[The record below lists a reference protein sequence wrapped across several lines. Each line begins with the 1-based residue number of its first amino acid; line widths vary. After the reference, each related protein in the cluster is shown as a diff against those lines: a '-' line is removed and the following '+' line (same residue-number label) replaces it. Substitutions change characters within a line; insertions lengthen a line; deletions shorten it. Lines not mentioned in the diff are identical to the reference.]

1 MKHIIVIIVITIFSQ
16 TTKSQLVDSNYSSEI
31 KKHNTYCN
39 LTLSKEGTYFIS
51 ISQKMTPGLV
61 KEYIISHG
69 KTFNYKNCI
78 TLKDQTSKIEMILQ
92 KSDSD
97 LVVIKGYHFLMGI
110 KLTFESHHIDNLISE
125 LNDSY
130 LHNSYINYI
139 VINELY
145 MPEKSFSIGSY
156 TFEDKY
162 TLSFHAN
169 NEYELKLNDLIL
181 LKGTHTRWHNE
192 LILWDESLGWHFTL
206 FIDQQSL
213 RSINIP
219 GCALGS
225 YFYLKN
231 KLVAT

>member
-1 MKHIIVIIVITIFSQ
+1 MKYIIVIIVITFFSQ
-16 TTKSQLVDSNYSSEI
+16 TIKSQLVDSNYSFEI
-31 KKHNTYCN
+31 KEYNTYCN

-51 ISQKMTPGLV
+51 ISQKMTPGIV

-69 KTFNYKNCI
+69 KTFNSKNCI

-97 LVVIKGYHFLMGI
+97 LVVIKGYYFLVGI
-110 KLTFESHHIDNLISE
+110 KLTFESHHIDNLIGE

-130 LHNSYINYI
+130 LHNCDINYM
-139 VINELY
+139 VINEPY
-145 MPEKSFSIGSY
+145 MPEKSLSLGSY

-169 NEYELKLNDLIL
+169 NKYELQLNDLLL
-181 LKGTHTRWHNE
+181 LKGTFSRWHNE
-192 LILWDESLGWHFTL
+192 LILWDESLGWHFIL
-206 FIDQQSL
+206 LIDQQSL

-219 GCALGS
+219 GCAWGS
-225 YFYLKN
+225 YFYRKSMQ
-231 KLVAT
+231 VAT